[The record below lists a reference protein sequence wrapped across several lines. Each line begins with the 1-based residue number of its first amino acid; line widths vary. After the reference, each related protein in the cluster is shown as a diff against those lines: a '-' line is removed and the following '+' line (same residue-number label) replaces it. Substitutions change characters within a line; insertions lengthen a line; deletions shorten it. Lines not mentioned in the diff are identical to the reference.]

1 MVIIRK
7 IILIVFI
14 IFSLL
19 ILGYGIA
26 FIIDYYLIIKYSIE
40 DCLPFSS
47 DRIFE
52 KSERIDEIYTL
63 INYAKVVIVYVFYAL
78 LLAIYYAI
86 NSIKK

>member
-1 MVIIRK
+1 MVIMKK

-19 ILGYGIA
+19 IIGYGIV

-40 DCLPFSS
+40 DCLPFGS

-52 KSERIDEIYTL
+52 KNERIDEIYTL
-63 INYAKVVIVYVFYAL
+63 INYAKIVIVYVFYAL
-78 LLAIYYAI
+78 LLIIYYAT
-86 NSIKK
+86 NFSKK